1 MAEWQV
7 YVIRS
12 SGPLF
17 LRLPNQLCSMPPIQ
31 LYSGPSDYSARTGDD
46 DNSAGVEIG
55 LNMGGRALA
64 TAGGVTLS
72 GRL

>member
-12 SGPLF
+12 SGPLL

-31 LYSGPSDYSARTGDD
+31 PYSVSPPT
-46 DNSAGVEIG
+46 
-55 LNMGGRALA
+55 
-64 TAGGVTLS
+64 TLPAWVMTTT
-72 GRL
+72 LLV